1 MTPDE
6 PPPRTT
12 KPRDDGDLCREGT
25 QRPGEDLGLWMLK
38 VERQQGQPSR
48 RRPGWMDGI
57 APVDEEG
64 DGAATECVGGEA
76 PAQQGSLG
84 GGPLELDCVPGV
96 IALGARLGDAGVDVV
111 AADRPAHQPR
121 AVERVE
127 AERARHRGYGL
138 VRVGGNDL
146 QVHALAEAKERVVGA
161 QPLVLAAGLRPHPE
175 AALELV
181 HAVRQHRDAIDQ
193 VVNHAH
199 AASASATRPASREHP
214 EQAPYR
220 PGVG

>member
-1 MTPDE
+1 MG
-6 PPPRTT
+6 PPPSALGVR
-12 KPRDDGDLCREGT
+12 R
-25 QRPGEDLGLWMLK
+25 QR
-38 VERQQGQPSR
+38 SR
-48 RRPGWMDGI
+48 VPWAVVRWSST
-57 APVDEEG
+57 A
-64 DGAATECVGGEA
+64 
-76 PAQQGSLG
+76 S
-84 GGPLELDCVPGV
+84 PGV

-111 AADRPAHQPR
+111 TADRPAHQPR

-127 AERARHRGYGL
+127 AERARHRGDGL

-181 HAVRQHRDAIDQ
+181 HAVRQHGDAIDQ

-199 AASASATRPASREHP
+199 PPQHRRPDPLPGNIQSRHRT
-214 EQAPYR
+214 AP
-220 PGVG
+220 P